1 MNRIKNAGWKK
12 VQRKRNKNGSISTR
26 ISDLRCQS
34 ILYLLLPHPNYK
46 SCQRIFAKYNIWR
59 RLLGLHTSESLC
71 TGVYSVALVGG
82 SLPAFTEYCEN
93 FVEFC
98 LQLYK
103 LPGICR
109 RVFDLCDKD
118 SNGTLSFRVT
128 STCYVNYAIS
138 SQPHCLQLTLC
149 WSRRRGKG
157 ANSSK
162 IASES
167 RR

>member
-1 MNRIKNAGWKK
+1 MLAGKRFKENATKMEAFPPESVTSGAR
-12 VQRKRNKNGSISTR
+12 VFYIFYCPIQITRVVNEFSRNTMFGEGCYLQ
-26 ISDLRCQS
+26 LRAS
-34 ILYLLLPHPNYK
+34 HFRVSLYG
-46 SCQRIFAKYNIWR
+46 
-59 RLLGLHTSESLC
+59 RLFSGPS
-71 TGVYSVALVGG
+71 G

-93 FVEFC
+93 FVKFY

>member
-1 MNRIKNAGWKK
+1 MLAGKRFKENATKMEAFPPESVTSGAR
-12 VQRKRNKNGSISTR
+12 VFYIFYCPIQITRVVNEFSRNTIYGEG
-26 ISDLRCQS
+26 C
-34 ILYLLLPHPNYK
+34 YLEH
-46 SCQRIFAKYNIWR
+46 
-59 RLLGLHTSESLC
+59 HTSESLC
-71 TGVYSVALVGG
+71 TGVCQWPYVG
-82 SLPAFTEYCEN
+82 AFTEYCEN
-93 FVEFC
+93 FVKFC

-167 RR
+167 LR

>member
-1 MNRIKNAGWKK
+1 MLAGKRFKENATKMEAFPPESVTSGARVFCIFYCPIQITK
-12 VQRKRNKNGSISTR
+12 VVNEFSRNT
-26 ISDLRCQS
+26 
-34 ILYLLLPHPNYK
+34 
-46 SCQRIFAKYNIWR
+46 IFGEGCY
-59 RLLGLHTSESLC
+59 LGLHTSEYLC

-93 FVEFC
+93 FVKFY

-128 STCYVNYAIS
+128 STCYVNYAIT
-138 SQPHCLQLTLC
+138 SQPHCLQLVL
-149 WSRRRGKG
+149 
-157 ANSSK
+157 
-162 IASES
+162 
-167 RR
+167 